1 MSVAAIAAAVVSV
14 SACVTDLR
22 WRRIPNLLTFGA
34 AATALVFY
42 SVTRGLPGLGFSA
55 AGFAVGLAI
64 FLPLFAVRG
73 LGGGDVKLMAALGA
87 WIGPG
92 SVLWLAALAA
102 IAGGVFALIVAA
114 ASRYTGQAFR
124 NVWSILTFWRVM
136 GVQPHPALTLES
148 SGGPRLPYSLPIAA
162 GLGLTLWLA

>member
-22 WRRIPNLLTFGA
+22 WRRIPNLLTFAGA
-34 AATALVFY
+34 AAALVFY
-42 SVTRGLPGLGFSA
+42 SATQGLSGLGFSA
-55 AGFAVGLAI
+55 AGFAIGLVI
-64 FLPLFAVRG
+64 FLPLFVVRG

-87 WIGPG
+87 WIGPA
-92 SVLWLAALAA
+92 SALWLAALAA

-114 ASRYTGQAFR
+114 ANRYTGQAFR
-124 NVWSILTFWRVM
+124 NVGSILTFWRVM
-136 GVQPHPALTLES
+136 GVQAHPTLTLES
-148 SGGPRLPYSLPIAA
+148 SRGPRLPYSLPIAA